1 MSEYVPFLTTSFER
15 QLTFHCLP
23 QSRFQA
29 ETHEEDDEEGELI
42 CDLPF
47 SLAYG
52 GLLLLN
58 HTTLKLRRGHRYG
71 MCGANGCGKSTLLK
85 AINRKQI
92 DNFPMTLKAA
102 YVEHDIEGDESGI
115 TVVQL
120 MLDEERIQC
129 DEVEIRATLL
139 ELGFEHERQDVA
151 INSLSGGW
159 KMRFVLVPL
168 CVARS
173 SGPDA
178 FLLSP
183 ASPSAE
189 PCS

>member
-1 MSEYVPFLTTSFER
+1 LSCR
-15 QLTFHCLP
+15 
-23 QSRFQA
+23 QSRFKL
-29 ETHEEDDEEGELI
+29 ETHEEDDEEGEI
-42 CDLPF
+42 VCDLPF

-92 DNFPMTLKAA
+92 DNFPMALKAA

-115 TVVQL
+115 TVCQL
-120 MLDEERIQC
+120 MLDEERIEC
-129 DEVEIRATLL
+129 DEAEVRSTLL
-139 ELGFEHERQDVA
+139 ELGFEPERQDVP

-159 KMRFVLVPL
+159 KMR
-168 CVARS
+168 
-173 SGPDA
+173 
-178 FLLSP
+178 
-183 ASPSAE
+183 
-189 PCS
+189 